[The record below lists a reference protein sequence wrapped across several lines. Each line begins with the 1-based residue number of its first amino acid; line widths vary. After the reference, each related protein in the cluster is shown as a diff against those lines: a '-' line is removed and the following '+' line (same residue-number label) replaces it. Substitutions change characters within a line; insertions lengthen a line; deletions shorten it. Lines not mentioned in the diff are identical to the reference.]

1 MRYALSLPNFGV
13 FRDPTLV
20 VDLARDAETAGWSGF
35 FLWDHLLGWDGN
47 EVADPWIVLAAV
59 AVATER
65 VRIGPMVTPLPR
77 RRPWQVARQIVT
89 LDHLSGGRA
98 VLGVGLG
105 YPPYEEF
112 GVFGEPEDAATRAA
126 ILDEALEIVAGLM
139 TGEPFGYDGR
149 HFRLEEVTFA
159 PRPVQRPRVPIWVAG
174 AWPNRAP
181 FRRAARFDGVTPIT
195 VGDEQG
201 PGIPTV
207 DQMREIVAFVD
218 AEREA
223 GGRADAGFDA
233 VYTGWMPE
241 DRTEAAAIAE
251 DLASFGVT
259 WWQVSPGWPDEP
271 LEDFRDFVR
280 AGPPG

>member
-35 FLWDHLLGWDGN
+35 FVWDHLLAWDGN

-105 YPPYEEF
+105 YPPHEEF

-139 TGEPFGYDGR
+139 TGEPFGHEGR

-195 VGDEQG
+195 VGGEQG
-201 PGIPTV
+201 PGIPAV
-207 DQMREIVAFVD
+207 EEMRQIVAFVD

-223 GGRADAGFDA
+223 AGRADAGFDA
-233 VYTGWMPE
+233 VYTGWMPD
-241 DRTEAAAIAE
+241 DRAEAAAIAE